1 MTTLYLCK
9 DKDLHT
15 VTYTEN
21 YQGENNF
28 ETLRIFSA
36 ERVSGHDLSDCII
49 ECHLINPNG
58 EGDIVQLNFSG
69 EPPSCDILLSSK
81 YTAVNGELTVFLKI
95 FCEDDIIGLTNE
107 VTIKV
112 REHQAVTSY
121 IPESQLTLLDQYS
134 RTFQRAEE
142 IINSGLDEEM
152 IAESLN
158 RYLKTHDL
166 VDELTAEEVSEIFE
180 EE

>member
-1 MTTLYLCK
+1 M
-9 DKDLHT
+9 
-15 VTYTEN
+15 
-21 YQGENNF
+21 
-28 ETLRIFSA
+28 
-36 ERVSGHDLSDCII
+36 
-49 ECHLINPNG
+49 
-58 EGDIVQLNFSG
+58 
-69 EPPSCDILLSSK
+69 SSK

-142 IINSGLDEEM
+142 IINSGLDEET
-152 IAESLN
+152 IAASLN
-158 RYLKTHDL
+158 SYFETHDL